1 MSYSRQ
7 SGSLGQRWN
16 DFSTCD
22 NLTCQQK
29 SATRISHVGPTSN
42 TVKRWSTEL
51 RLQAIQAPSK
61 TKPLTPTHP
70 SCGYGFKW
78 DTLILDFSWYQNHLS
93 DHIFSGSSKL
103 RGMLGGSSHLVSGMS
118 HQVWIPNFVWK
129 KSPGSQFLTQG
140 DAISSERPLR
150 GPAMAPCLPGKPTA
164 RTGNVY
170 HGVVSLCYLQ
180 WICTLVHI
188 FSVCLEIEGE

>member
-1 MSYSRQ
+1 MRYAHFRFLMISKSSFRPHFFGFVKIKGDAWWLIPLSKWVITPVINGISRV
-7 SGSLGQRWN
+7 N
-16 DFSTCD
+16 
-22 NLTCQQK
+22 
-29 SATRISHVGPTSN
+29 
-42 TVKRWSTEL
+42 
-51 RLQAIQAPSK
+51 
-61 TKPLTPTHP
+61 PLITGVITH
-70 SCGYGFKW
+70 
-78 DTLILDFSWYQNHLS
+78 LL
-93 DHIFSGSSKL
+93 
-103 RGMLGGSSHLVSGMS
+103 SGMS